1 MAILFLS
8 RFLATKAFN
17 ADAHL
22 IKTNI
27 VKTNDVEAFNAGT
40 YLNKTNIVKTNNKEP
55 NIKNNLRQT
64 KRTNVVLRKLA
75 RVLAIPAIA
84 ALNMVGAD
92 SLTCLLLTEG
102 PIVVLAAKMG
112 LALMQ

>member
-40 YLNKTNIVKTNNKEP
+40 YLNKTNIVKTTTKNPTSKTTSGKPNEP
-55 NIKNNLRQT
+55 MWSYENLREYWLS
-64 KRTNVVLRKLA
+64 R
-75 RVLAIPAIA
+75 
-84 ALNMVGAD
+84 
-92 SLTCLLLTEG
+92 LLLLSIWLVRTR
-102 PIVVLAAKMG
+102 
-112 LALMQ
+112 